1 VDHPLASSLVAPAP
15 AISTAVKTTSK
26 SALLEAHVGA
36 VVGAAAA
43 ALGAAVAE
51 SQDGKLTSMTKGQGG
66 KSIYELFKLR
76 QLMIGTFP
84 NFDVLARQCGVET
97 LLACN
102 VPPEAANMLVDSVLE
117 LLGRIVRYQ
126 LN

>member
-1 VDHPLASSLVAPAP
+1 MDHPLASSLVAPAP

-66 KSIYELFKLR
+66 QLIYELFRLR

-84 NFDVLARQCGVET
+84 NFDALAHQCGEET
-97 LLACN
+97 LRACG
-102 VPPEAANMLVDSVLE
+102 VPAAAANMLVDEAMKLLE
-117 LLGRIVRYQ
+117 KIVRYQ